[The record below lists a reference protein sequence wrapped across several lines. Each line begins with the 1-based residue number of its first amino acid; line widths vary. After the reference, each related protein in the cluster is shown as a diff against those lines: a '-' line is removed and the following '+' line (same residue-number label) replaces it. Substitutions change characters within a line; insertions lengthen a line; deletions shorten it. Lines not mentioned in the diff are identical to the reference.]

1 MLNSIYIKG
10 LFNLYTYIIDLGAS
24 SGSKIHFLTA
34 PNGYGKTTILDIVS
48 SIVNNDFAALMDIP
62 FQEVSLVFDYN
73 ELSVFRTETY
83 PSVEGDTDEE
93 VKPIVSLKVTLRDHG
108 NEVESILLNP
118 LSFGSYSSDF
128 SNDFHVGTHGANID
142 MFLRSLSCNY
152 IKDDR
157 FLEKKTDRG
166 ESRFLMSTVSIQ
178 EEYAKK
184 LKAILNDP
192 LEAQKYSERIALFK
206 TVVTGLGLSNKEIEI
221 QPAFGFRIVSKD
233 KNRSII
239 PLDKLS
245 SGEKHVL
252 VQLCE
257 MLFRSQEGTLVLID
271 EPELSLHMAWQYQY
285 LPVIKKIE
293 GLCGFQFLIATHSP
307 QIFNA
312 EWSLTTDL
320 FMSAQGK

>member
-1 MLNSIYIKG
+1 MLNSIFIKG
-10 LFNLYTYIIDLGAS
+10 LFNLYTYRIDLGAS

-34 PNGYGKTTILDIVS
+34 PNGYGKTTVLDIVS
-48 SIVNNDFAALMDIP
+48 SIIKGDFAALMDIP
-62 FQEVSLVFDYN
+62 FKEVSLVFGHN
-73 ELSVFRTETY
+73 ELSVLRTETY
-83 PSVEGDTDEE
+83 PSVEDDTDEDI
-93 VKPIVSLKVTLRDHG
+93 KPVVSLIVTLKDHG
-108 NEVESILLNP
+108 NEVESILLNA

-128 SNDFHVGTHGANID
+128 SNDFHAGTRSVNID
-142 MFLRSLSCNY
+142 MFLRSFSCNY

-166 ESRFLMSTVSIQ
+166 ESQFLMSKVSIQ

-192 LEAQKYSERIALFK
+192 LETQKYSERIALFK
-206 TVVTGLGLSNKEIEI
+206 TVVNGLGLSNKELEI
-221 QPAFGFRIVSKD
+221 QPSFGFRILSKD
-233 KNRSII
+233 KKRTII
-239 PLDKLS
+239 PLDRLS
-245 SGEKHVL
+245 SGEKHIL

-293 GLCGFQFLIATHSP
+293 ALCGFQFLIATHSP

-320 FMSAQGK
+320 FMSAQEK